1 MRINEH
7 QFDRAAELF
16 YEAAA
21 LPDRWPSALEFLGN
35 SIGALGVNLFPIQA
49 GRHSALCMPE
59 TEETVR
65 DLVTS
70 RWFPDNTYMRRGLAL
85 TRAGRQGL
93 ISSAEMFTPEEM
105 ARDPFTNEWR
115 KKVGIGHE
123 AGMLL
128 VNHPPDLIMPITIVQ
143 PLADEPYEPAE
154 IAKMNK
160 LLASLK
166 SATSLALNVGF
177 SAAQGLAA
185 GLSQAGRETVLF
197 SESGRVLHAPATLEA
212 HFGDAVCLHAE
223 TISSWNPAA
232 NERLSSAVKRAVSRA
247 SPEARVA
254 PSFALPRKGGGVPF
268 IGEVIPIVG
277 GAHDIFMLARAVLII
292 SDPLANL
299 NRASAPIREAF
310 GLTQAEARMASRI
323 AAGQQLMDIAAA
335 ENITIETARSR
346 LKLVLAKTGTHRQ
359 TELAILVSSFG
370 R

>member
-21 LPDRWPSALEFLGN
+21 LPDRWPSALEFLSN
-35 SIGALGVNLFPIQA
+35 SIGAMGVNLFPVQA
-49 GRHSALCMPE
+49 GRPSSLRSSGVDE
-59 TEETVR
+59 IIQ

-70 RWFPDNTYMRRGLAL
+70 RWFPDNSYMRRGLEL

-115 KKVGIGHE
+115 KKFGIGHE

-128 VNHPPDLIMPITIVQ
+128 VNHPPDLVMPITIGQ
-143 PLADEPYEPAE
+143 HLADEPYEPAE
-154 IAKMNK
+154 IATMNK
-160 LLASLK
+160 LLTSLK

-177 SAAQGLAA
+177 SAAQGLAN
-185 GLSQAGRETVLF
+185 GMNQAGRETILF
-197 SESGRVLHAPATLEA
+197 SESGRVMHAPATLEA
-212 HFGDAVCLHAE
+212 HFGDAVYLHGE
-223 TISSWNPAA
+223 TISSWNRDA

-247 SPEARVA
+247 SPEARVG

-268 IGEVIPIVG
+268 VGEVIPIVG
-277 GAHDIFMLARAVLII
+277 GAHDVFMLARAVLII

-299 NRASAPIREAF
+299 NRASAPIRETF
-310 GLTQAEARMASRI
+310 GLTHAEARMASRI
-323 AAGQQLMDIAAA
+323 AAGQQLTDIAVA